1 MKDHKC
7 ITCNGIGE
15 IAVLGSDITV
25 GCFDCDYDGKVTKA
39 EYEAQIIYHKKLE
52 EDK

>member
-15 IAVLGSDITV
+15 IAVLDSDIVV

-52 EDK
+52 EE